1 MTLRSGVCDHS
12 DAYSF
17 IEKVITIEGANDRD
31 KHNGSLILK
40 NNSP

>member
-1 MTLRSGVCDHS
+1 MSLRSSICDYS
-12 DAYSF
+12 DAYIF
-17 IEKVITIEGANDRD
+17 IKKDITLEGAKDRG